1 MIVCM
6 EWPKLKIINNLRP
19 FFFKKKNVNSRLF
32 FYLGHYF
39 FFQLDPI
46 ILCLLR
52 FRNNDVFWSTMLC
65 WLRFKN
71 DGLFRFIFDV
81 VNLISKKN
89 LVIVLVPNLT
99 ENNLILLFAYNW
111 KWEEW
116 NCLIEQ
122 IFRKTIFVSLPFP
135 QIHSLGF
142 DKKIFFGP
150 LSLEID
156 WQSTTLF
163 FLHYSPCERRER
175 VVRLWYEKVDKHP
188 LFSYK
193 TCYSWC
199 QRFYSMKIV
208 LFRLFF
214 FSFLLPKK

>member
-1 MIVCM
+1 M
-6 EWPKLKIINNLRP
+6 
-19 FFFKKKNVNSRLF
+19 
-32 FYLGHYF
+32 
-39 FFQLDPI
+39 
-46 ILCLLR
+46 
-52 FRNNDVFWSTMLC
+52 
-65 WLRFKN
+65 
-71 DGLFRFIFDV
+71 
-81 VNLISKKN
+81 
-89 LVIVLVPNLT
+89 
-99 ENNLILLFAYNW
+99 
-111 KWEEW
+111 
-116 NCLIEQ
+116 
-122 IFRKTIFVSLPFP
+122 SLPFP

-214 FSFLLPKK
+214 FFLSFAKKINKLGLKNCFLVWVDILFLNQWNANLREWMNLLRSQSVFLDILDEKKKFTIGF